1 MNIRS
6 VILIGTALIAVI
18 ITFIFVEPLPQDPG
32 YHEFADSRSYWEI
45 PNTFDVL
52 SNIALAVAGLLGI
65 IAAVKRLRS
74 QKFNASIFQY
84 LIFFGG
90 VFLTG
95 FGSLYYHLSPTNQTL
110 IWDRLPITILSIG
123 FFCSVVSEMVSPKA
137 ALVLVVPLLL
147 IGIGSVLYWHYTEGL
162 GRGDLRLY
170 GVVQF
175 LPLIL
180 IVLIFVM
187 YKFPENYLPYISG
200 VLIFYAFSRLTEFL
214 DHQIYAALQI
224 ISGHTLKHLFA
235 AAAACFI
242 LIMLR
247 RRPDFIPSQN
257 SF

>member
-1 MNIRS
+1 MSIRS
-6 VILIGTALIAVI
+6 VILISTALIALI
-18 ITFIFVEPLPQDPG
+18 ITFIFVEPLPQDPE
-32 YHEFADSRSYWEI
+32 YHIFADSRAYWEI

-52 SNIALAVAGLLGI
+52 SNFALAIVGFLGI
-65 IAAVKRLRS
+65 IAALKKLRNR
-74 QKFNASIFQY
+74 KFNAIIFQY

-137 ALVLVVPLLL
+137 SLVLVGPLLL
-147 IGIGSVLYWHYTEGL
+147 IGIGSVYYWHYTESL

-170 GVVQF
+170 GIVQF

-180 IVLIFVM
+180 IVLIFAL
-187 YKFPENYLPYISG
+187 YKFPKNYLPYISG
-200 VLIFYAFSRLTEFL
+200 VLVFYALSRLTEFL
-214 DHQIYAALQI
+214 DHQIYNSLQF

-235 AAAACFI
+235 AVAAFCI

-247 RRPDFIPSQN
+247 QRPDFRA
-257 SF
+257 

>member
-6 VILIGTALIAVI
+6 GILTATALIAVI

-32 YHEFADSRSYWEI
+32 YHKFADSRTYWKI

-52 SNIALAVAGLLGI
+52 SNLALVIVGLLGVV
-65 IAAVKRLRS
+65 AALKKLRD
-74 QKFNASIFQY
+74 QKFNAPLFQY

-95 FGSLYYHLSPTNQTL
+95 FGSVYYHLSPTNQTL
-110 IWDRLPITILSIG
+110 IWDRLPITILSFG
-123 FFCSVVSEMVSPKA
+123 FFCSVISEMVSPKA
-137 ALVLVVPLLL
+137 SLILIGPLLL
-147 IGIGSVLYWHYTEGL
+147 IGIGSVYYWNYTESL

-170 GVVQF
+170 GIVQF

-180 IVLIFVM
+180 TALIFVM
-187 YKFPENYLPYISG
+187 YKFPKNYVPYIGG
-200 VLIFYAFSRLTEFL
+200 VLFFYALSRITEFL
-214 DHQIYAALQI
+214 DHQIYDSLQF

-242 LIMLR
+242 LLMLW
-247 RRPDFIPSQN
+247 RRPDFKM
-257 SF
+257 

>member
-6 VILIGTALIAVI
+6 IILISTALIAVI
-18 ITFIFVEPLPQDPG
+18 ITFPFVEPIPQDLA
-32 YHEFADSRSYWEI
+32 YHAFADNRTFLKI

-52 SNIALAVAGLLGI
+52 SNIALAIVGLLGI
-65 IAAVKRLRS
+65 IAALKKLRS
-74 QKFNASIFQY
+74 RPFNASIFQY
-84 LIFFGG
+84 LIFFSGL
-90 VFLTG
+90 FLTG

-137 ALVLVVPLLL
+137 SLDLVGPLLL
-147 IGIGSVLYWHYTEGL
+147 IGIGSVYYWHYTESL

-170 GVVQF
+170 GIVQF

-187 YKFPENYLPYISG
+187 YKFPKNYLPYISG
-200 VLIFYAFSRLTEFL
+200 VLIFYALSRISEFL
-214 DHQIYAALQI
+214 DHQIYDSLQF

-242 LIMLR
+242 LLMFWR
-247 RRPDFIPSQN
+247 RSYFKK
-257 SF
+257 

>member
-1 MNIRS
+1 M
-6 VILIGTALIAVI
+6 IGTALIALI
-18 ITFIFVEPLPQDPG
+18 ITFIFVEPLPQDPE
-32 YHEFADSRSYWEI
+32 YHKFADSRAYWEI

-52 SNIALAVAGLLGI
+52 SNIALAIVGLLGI
-65 IAAVKRLRS
+65 IAALKKLRS
-74 QKFNASIFQY
+74 PLFNASIFQY
-84 LIFFGG
+84 LIFFSG

-137 ALVLVVPLLL
+137 SLVLVGPMLL
-147 IGIGSVLYWHYTEGL
+147 IGIGSVYYWHHTESL

-170 GVVQF
+170 GIVQF

-187 YKFPENYLPYISG
+187 YKFPKNYLPYISG
-200 VLIFYAFSRLTEFL
+200 VLIFYALSRISEFL
-214 DHQIYAALQI
+214 DRQIYDSLQF

-242 LIMLR
+242 LLMLW
-247 RRPDFIPSQN
+247 RRPNFKM
-257 SF
+257 

>member
-6 VILIGTALIAVI
+6 LILIGTALIALI
-18 ITFIFVEPLPQDPG
+18 ITFIFVEPLPQDPE
-32 YHEFADSRSYWEI
+32 YHKFADSRAYWEI

-52 SNIALAVAGLLGI
+52 SNIALAVVGFLGI
-65 IAAVKRLRS
+65 IAALKKLRNRE
-74 QKFNASIFQY
+74 FNVSIFQY
-84 LIFFGG
+84 LIFFSG

-123 FFCSVVSEMVSPKA
+123 FFCSVVSEMVNPKA
-137 ALVLVVPLLL
+137 SLVLVGPLLL
-147 IGIGSVLYWHYTEGL
+147 IGIGSVYYWHYTESL

-170 GVVQF
+170 GIIQF
-175 LPLIL
+175 LPLVL

-187 YKFPENYLPYISG
+187 YKFPQNYMPYITG
-200 VLIFYAFSRLTEFL
+200 VLILYAFSRLAEVL
-214 DHQIYAALQI
+214 DHQIYNSLQF

-235 AAAACFI
+235 AAASCFI

-247 RRPDFIPSQN
+247 QRPDFKS
-257 SF
+257 